1 MFLLFAAP
9 LAAMLYKTSLHRP
22 GDVFSLMMMLFEA
35 FWMIGWSVG
44 VIILGLITVL
54 FLFYRESARI
64 ERGRLVHVPRI
75 GPLKIVCEYEL
86 GKITNLRLES
96 AKDGKLRRIRFEYA
110 GGRAR
115 LGDAM
120 PPEAAEAAIAAIRR
134 AAPDPEKIVAPGES
148 ERSAEDPLEAERLS
162 PPRAEPHPPAVEAPI
177 ALTSPTTLALI
188 AANLLPLA
196 GVLLFGWDLT
206 HVVVLYWA
214 ESAVIGFYTV
224 LSLCVVAKLGALVV
238 APFFVAHFGAFMAG
252 HFAFIYA
259 LFIHGFEKPLA
270 TTGALAELA
279 AIFDPLGFAL
289 LALFVSHGVS
299 FAVNFIGRR
308 EYQGETVSTLMSA
321 PYRRII
327 VMHLAIILGAWLVMA
342 LGTPAPVLALL
353 VVIKIA
359 LDVRGHRKAHVRA
372 AGGDNRSP

>member
-1 MFLLFAAP
+1 MFLIFAGA
-9 LAAMLYKTSLHRP
+9 LVAMLYRTSLHQTR
-22 GDVFSLMMMLFEA
+22 DVFSLMMFLFDA
-35 FWMIGWSVG
+35 FWVLGWSVG
-44 VIILGLITVL
+44 VIIFGLLTVL

-75 GPLKIVCEYEL
+75 GPLKIVCEYDL
-86 GKITNLRLES
+86 GRISNLHLES
-96 AKDGKLRRIRFEYA
+96 ARDGKLRRIRFEYA

-115 LGDAM
+115 IGDAV
-120 PPEAAEAAIAAIRR
+120 PPEAAEAALEAIRR
-134 AAPDPEKIVAPGES
+134 AAPDPKKIVAP
-148 ERSAEDPLEAERLS
+148 RSDANEDVPSAAAQPS
-162 PPRAEPHPPAVEAPI
+162 QVRAAPALDRAHASPI

-188 AANLLPLA
+188 AANLLPLL

-206 HVVVLYWA
+206 HVVVLFWA

-224 LSLCVVAKLGALVV
+224 LEVCVVAKLGALVV

-259 LFIHGFEKPLA
+259 LFIQGFDKPLA

-279 AIFDPLGFAL
+279 AIFDPLWFAL
-289 LALFVSHGVS
+289 LALAVSHGVS

-308 EYQGETVSTLMSA
+308 EYQGQTVSTLMSA

-359 LDVRGHRKAHVRA
+359 LDVRGHRKAHVRVNA
-372 AGGDNRSP
+372 